1 MTRLLRRIEDAR
13 FGTVMTRRAIIAL
26 VLVAFAGAGD
36 LLACGDKFFAISR
49 GTRFQHPSARQ
60 SARILIYANTASRLP
75 AALANVPVDVT
86 LHKAGYQPMT
96 VTNEADLNN
105 ALTLGGWDL
114 LIAEVVDARA
124 VSARRRLEASPV
136 VLPVVYNGTKADVK
150 QAKAEFKCVLAT
162 PTKRQVFL
170 DAIDEA
176 LALNSKTTN

>member
-1 MTRLLRRIEDAR
+1 
-13 FGTVMTRRAIIAL
+13 MTRRAILAL

-60 SARILIYANTASRLP
+60 FARILIYANTASRLP
-75 AALANVPVDVT
+75 TALANVPLDAA
-86 LHKAGYQPMT
+86 LHKAGYQQTT
-96 VTNEADLNN
+96 VTSEGDLNN
-105 ALTLGGWDL
+105 ALALGGWDL
-114 LIAEVVDARA
+114 LIADVADARA
-124 VSARRRLEASPV
+124 VSARLRLEASPV
-136 VLPVVYNGTKADVK
+136 VLPVVYNATKADVK

-176 LALNSKTTN
+176 LVLNSKTTN

>member
-1 MTRLLRRIEDAR
+1 
-13 FGTVMTRRAIIAL
+13 MTRRAIIAL
-26 VLVAFAGAGD
+26 ALVAFAGAGD

-60 SARILIYANTASRLP
+60 SARILIYANTASGFSK
-75 AALANVPVDVT
+75 ALANVPLDAT
-86 LHKAGYQPMT
+86 LQKAGYEPTT
-96 VTNEADLNN
+96 VTSEGDLTK
-105 ALTLGGWDL
+105 ALALGGWDL
-114 LIAEVVDARA
+114 LIADVADARA

-136 VLPVVYNGTKADVK
+136 VLPVVYNGTKTDVK
-150 QAKAEFKCVLAT
+150 QAKAEFKCVLAM